1 MNKIEKSEWVKSPI
15 TKENH
20 VIQEL
25 NDSSGVSKMCIGSGF
40 FTNEYPLN
48 YKKHSD
54 FPIEKYEENMPQ
66 IMKDVRFDD
75 GESYWYPTTIQTSD
89 GMIYPEGTKEKWY
102 WSYTPIMKLSEDE
115 VKNLSNGDTVYESK
129 LDVAKTKRFDRFMD
143 ACKEMGGISFGDL
156 DG

>member
-15 TKENH
+15 TNKDH

-25 NDSSGVSKMCIGSGF
+25 SETSGVSKMCIGSGY

-48 YKKHSD
+48 YKKHPD

-66 IMKDVRFDD
+66 IIKDVRFDD
-75 GESYWYPTTIQTSD
+75 GESYWYPTTIQTDS

-102 WSYTPIMKLSEDE
+102 WSYTPIMKLSDE
-115 VKNLSNGDTVYESK
+115 EAKKLSDGDTIYESK
-129 LDVAKTKRFDRFMD
+129 LDVSKTQRFDRFME
-143 ACKEMGGISFGDL
+143 ACKAMGGISFGDI